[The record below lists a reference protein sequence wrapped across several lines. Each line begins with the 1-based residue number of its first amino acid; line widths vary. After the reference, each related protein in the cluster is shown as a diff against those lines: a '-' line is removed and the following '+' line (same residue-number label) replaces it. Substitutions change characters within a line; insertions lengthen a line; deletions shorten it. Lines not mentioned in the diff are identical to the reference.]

1 VAAVERVVAPAEVKA
16 FRARHGLTGKALD
29 RLLGFRSDGRSARR
43 WEEVGA
49 PGYVAILFAYADR
62 YGIDL
67 LKEIAD
73 AREKP

>member
-1 VAAVERVVAPAEVKA
+1 MAAVERVVAPAEVQE
-16 FRARHGLTGKALD
+16 FRRRHGLTSKALD
-29 RLLGFRSDGRSARR
+29 RLLGFRSDGRATRR

-62 YGIDL
+62 YGLDL
-67 LKEIAD
+67 LEEMAV